1 MMKPER
7 ILLPIDV
14 TKCPLEVFELVNGF
28 AKRPEVT
35 VILLHVLNLNIMAPE
50 NRVYEELGRE
60 AYSHL
65 DRLAQQYI
73 HPLAT
78 TAIRVRAG
86 QPDEE
91 ILAEA
96 AEQRADLVILPSWGP
111 SWWGQVVSFWK
122 RQPAT
127 ALSRRIRKI
136 VRESTC
142 AVFIAN
148 AQTRFDC
155 QKAWGRPT
163 PETEDALRYLR
174 TTAAA
179 PADSPHRLAA

>member
-1 MMKPER
+1 MKPER
-7 ILLPIDV
+7 ILLPIDLA
-14 TKCPLEVFELVNGF
+14 KCPLEVFELANGF

-65 DRLAQQYI
+65 DRLAHKHI
-73 HPLAT
+73 HPFAS

-86 QPDEE
+86 QPDKE

-96 AEQRADLVILPSWGP
+96 AEQKVDLIILPSWGP
-111 SWWGQVVSFWK
+111 SWWGQLASLRK
-122 RQPAT
+122 RQPGAT
-127 ALSRRIRKI
+127 LSRGVQKI

-148 AQTRFDC
+148 VKTRFDC
-155 QKAWGRPT
+155 QKAWGRQ
-163 PETEDALRYLR
+163 ERDIEDALCYLR
-174 TTAAA
+174 TTAAGRTTA
-179 PADSPHRLAA
+179 RLEA